1 MKENLMKYSLIALFT
16 CTAVWAQ
23 DAVKLETLTQRASYA
38 IGMDIAN
45 NFKRQGLE
53 VDAEVL
59 ARGLIDAMNGK
70 EPLMDAASARST
82 LTEFQKVMQERMSRK
97 RATDSAASK
106 TQGITFL
113 ETNKAAT
120 GVVTTASG
128 LQYKVLSPGKGDKPT
143 AANTVTVHY
152 TGKLLSGDVF
162 DSSVERGQPATFGL
176 GQVIPGWT
184 EGLQLMAPGA
194 KYEFWIPSGLAYGDR
209 GSPPKIP
216 GGATLNFVV
225 ELISF
230 K

>member
-1 MKENLMKYSLIALFT
+1 MKYTLIALFT
-16 CTAVWAQ
+16 CTVVWAQ

-59 ARGLIDAMNGK
+59 ARGLVDAMSGK
-70 EPLMDAASARST
+70 ETLMDEASARST
-82 LTEFQKVMQERMSRK
+82 LTEFQKIMQEKMGRK
-97 RATDSAASK
+97 RAADASASK
-106 TQGITFL
+106 TQGIKFL
-113 ETNKAAT
+113 ETNKAAA
-120 GVVTTASG
+120 GVATTASG

-143 AANTVTVHY
+143 AANKVTVHY
-152 TGKLLSGDVF
+152 TGKLLSGETF

-230 K
+230 E